1 MQPSE
6 DMGGPSLRSASPE
19 VRGLGCLWGKHVDP
33 KFGER
38 LLEVGKRGCSQSF
51 AQARVSYMPVHVQ
64 NVNS

>member
-38 LLEVGKRGCSQSF
+38 LLEVGTRGGSQSF
-51 AQARVSYMPVHVQ
+51 AQVSVSYMHVHVQ
-64 NVNS
+64 NINS